1 MSNILVN
8 KTNFVNSYEIKEC
21 GFKAYEKY
29 RCWFPVKPSERLA
42 GIIADLMGDG
52 HIQGNGPWRLDF
64 TSKYKKELLRFENEI
79 YSLFKVKGKIRP
91 CTTNKYS
98 TYNYGVNCKPLIKI
112 LEICGAPSGA
122 KVLKSFKI
130 SDWIINNKKYYKSFI
145 KRLFLC
151 EGHLGKNEIK
161 IEMAKA
167 EYLIKDGINF
177 MESIREKLKEFYG
190 FNPTNIFIRKYKIR
204 KDKIQTYGIQFKIKR
219 KEEIPKFYNL
229 IMDQP
234 SKHL

>member
-167 EYLIKDGINF
+167 EYLIKDGIV
-177 MESIREKLKEFYG
+177 KAKEFAYRAKDLLLNSFG
-190 FNPTNIFIRKYKIR
+190 FVDLMLRKGMEAVDLHRRLAKKYASIFNRIY
-204 KDKIQTYGIQFKIKR
+204 
-219 KEEIPKFYNL
+219 
-229 IMDQP
+229 
-234 SKHL
+234 